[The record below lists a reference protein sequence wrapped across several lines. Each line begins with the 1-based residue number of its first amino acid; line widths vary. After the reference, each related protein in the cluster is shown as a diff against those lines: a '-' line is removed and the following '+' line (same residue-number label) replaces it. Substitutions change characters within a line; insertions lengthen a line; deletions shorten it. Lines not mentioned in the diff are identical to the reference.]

1 LETVAV
7 SNRNIKLS
15 LLTQWMQAIEAG
27 YAQRGIHEIDLSGLD
42 FYLQVGTDEMFD
54 LYSEPSEPTPIGSL
68 IDDLMELA
76 KLAEGPE
83 PFPTAVD
90 VERLGNVLRAAS
102 EVLSK

>member
-1 LETVAV
+1 MIET
-7 SNRNIKLS
+7 NIKLS
-15 LLTQWMQAIEAG
+15 ALTHLMQQIEAG
-27 YAQRGIHEIDLSGLD
+27 YAARGIREIDLSAFD

-54 LYSEPSEPTPIGSL
+54 VYSQPSEPMPVGSL
-68 IDDLMELA
+68 FDDLMELA
-76 KLAEGPE
+76 RLAESPE